1 MKGNSREVYVVG
13 IGQTAVGEHWEKSL
27 RDLAVESILASLKD
41 AEVEKVEALYLGN
54 MLSGE
59 LAEQEHL
66 AALVADY
73 AGLKGSEAL
82 KVEAA
87 CASGGAALR
96 AGYLAVMS
104 GLYDLVLV
112 SGAEKMTD
120 RENGL
125 VTSALAMAADAEF
138 EAVQGISFV
147 ALNALVMR
155 RYMHEYGFK
164 HEDFAGFAINAHH
177 NAAGNPQAMF
187 QRPISEEDFLQAR
200 MIAEP
205 INLLDSSP
213 VADGAATLLLT
224 SGEVAKSISTHP
236 VRILA
241 SSVATDTIALH
252 DRDDPL
258 FLQAASASA
267 QKAYK
272 QAGVEAEDIDFFEL
286 HDAFSIM
293 SALSL
298 EACGFAPRGQGV
310 GLAKD
315 GEISIEGRIPISTR
329 GGLKGRGHPVG
340 ASGVYQVVEVVE
352 QLRGQAGL
360 NQVQEAEIGMA
371 QSLGGIAAT
380 AITHILARES

>member
-1 MKGNSREVYVVG
+1 MRGNSREVYVVG

-41 AEVEKVEALYLGN
+41 AGVDKVEALYLGN

-112 SGAEKMTD
+112 TGVEKMTD

-164 HEDFAGFAINAHH
+164 HEDFAGFAVNAHH
-177 NAAGNPQAMF
+177 NASGNPQAMF
-187 QRPISEEDFLQAR
+187 QRPISEEDFQEAR

-213 VADGAATLLLT
+213 VADGAATLLLA
-224 SGEVAKSISTHP
+224 SGEVAKSISPHP
-236 VRILA
+236 VKILA
-241 SSVATDTIALH
+241 SSVATDAIALH

-258 FLQAASASA
+258 FLQAAYASS

-272 QAGVEAEDIDFFEL
+272 QAGVGPENIDLFEL

-293 SALSL
+293 AALSI
-298 EACGFAPRGQGV
+298 EACGFSPQGQGV

-352 QLRGQAGL
+352 QLRSQAGL
-360 NQVQEAEIGMA
+360 NQVQDAKIGMA

-380 AITHILARES
+380 AVTHILARES

>member
-1 MKGNSREVYVVG
+1 MKGNNREVYIVG
-13 IGQTAVGEHWEKSL
+13 IGQTPVREHWERSL
-27 RDLAVESILASLKD
+27 RDLAVESILAALKD
-41 AEVEKVEALYLGN
+41 GGVDKVEALYLGN

-66 AALVADY
+66 ATLVADY

-96 AGYLAVMS
+96 TGYLAVMS

-112 SGAEKMTD
+112 SGVEKMTD
-120 RENGL
+120 RENGF
-125 VTSALAMAADAEF
+125 VTFALAMAADAEF
-138 EAVQGISFV
+138 EAVHGISFA

-155 RYMHEYGFK
+155 RYMHE
-164 HEDFAGFAINAHH
+164 HQLRHTDFAGFAINAHH
-177 NAAGNPQAMF
+177 NASGNPQAMF
-187 QRPISEEDFLQAR
+187 QRPISEEDFATAR
-200 MIAEP
+200 MIADP

-213 VADGAATLLLT
+213 VADGAATLVLA
-224 SGEVAKSISTHP
+224 SGEIAKTLSPHL
-236 VRILA
+236 VKILA
-241 SSVATDTIALH
+241 STVGTDTIALH

-258 FLQAASASA
+258 FLQAAYASS

-272 QAGVEAEDIDFFEL
+272 QAGVGPEDIDLFEL
-286 HDAFSIM
+286 HDAFTIM
-293 SALSL
+293 AALSL
-298 EACGFAPRGQGV
+298 EAGGFAPRGQGV

-340 ASGVYQVVEVVE
+340 ASGIYQVVEVVE

-360 NQVQEAEIGMA
+360 NQVQKAEIGMA
-371 QSLGGIAAT
+371 QSLGGVAAT

>member
-1 MKGNSREVYVVG
+1 MREVYIIG
-13 IGQTAVGEHWEKSL
+13 IGQTPVREHWERSL
-27 RDLAVESILASLKD
+27 RDLAVESILAALKD
-41 AEVEKVEALYLGN
+41 GGVDKVEALYLGN

-96 AGYLAVMS
+96 TGYLAVMS

-112 SGAEKMTD
+112 SGVEKMTD
-120 RENGL
+120 RENGF
-125 VTSALAMAADAEF
+125 VTFALAMAADAEF
-138 EAVQGISFV
+138 EAVHGISFA

-155 RYMHEYGFK
+155 RYMHE
-164 HEDFAGFAINAHH
+164 HRLRHTDFAGFAINAHH
-177 NAAGNPQAMF
+177 NASGNPQAMF
-187 QRPISEEDFLQAR
+187 QRPISEENFATAR
-200 MIAEP
+200 MIADP

-213 VADGAATLLLT
+213 VADGAATLVLA
-224 SGEVAKSISTHP
+224 SGEIAKTLSPHP
-236 VRILA
+236 VKILA
-241 SSVATDTIALH
+241 SAVGTDTIALH

-258 FLQAASASA
+258 FLQAAYASS

-272 QAGVEAEDIDFFEL
+272 QAGVSPEDIDLFEL
-286 HDAFSIM
+286 HDAFTIM
-293 SALSL
+293 AALSL
-298 EACGFAPRGQGV
+298 EAGGFAPRGQGV

-340 ASGVYQVVEVVE
+340 ASGIYQVVEVVE

-360 NQVQEAEIGMA
+360 NQVQKAEIGMA
-371 QSLGGIAAT
+371 QSLGGVAAT